1 MKERVSVTLDFTKQK
16 YLQDIYREMREKMEW
31 DDDYGENLSALW
43 DILWGM
49 PHKGNDFLI
58 LRPVRYKDIPYGYND
73 VFTKHVDHICRI
85 FQRGQDEG
93 YLTVKIQYTD
103 DEPGDVSPYQV

>member
-1 MKERVSVTLDFTKQK
+1 MENKETVTLDFTTQK
-16 YLQDIYREMREKMEW
+16 YLGQIFQEMREKMEW

-49 PHKGNDFLI
+49 PHKGDDFII
-58 LRPVRYKDIPYGYND
+58 LRPVRYKVIPHGQNDSFTEYVDQICD
-73 VFTKHVDHICRI
+73 VFQK
-85 FQRGQDEG
+85 GQDEG

-103 DEPGDVSPYQV
+103 DKPSNVSSYLI